1 MSCNYSSTIVAV
13 IVVLFKF
20 RKLKKGMFFDGYW
33 RTVEFP
39 NETVVLSKNLHL
51 LQERTIS

>member
-20 RKLKKGMFFDGYW
+20 RKLQKACFSTVGW

-39 NETVVLSKNLHL
+39 NETVVRF
-51 LQERTIS
+51 QESSSSAGEDD